1 MGDNNGSLFEAF
13 LNQHDGQSWARI
25 VASLLPSVH
34 EVDRVATQIWFAF
47 FPVDLARALNEAEE
61 PETLANDLQILG
73 KYSLRDQIESSHWFL
88 YGHRFWPVVKKA
100 LEARACIPGA
110 PESLD
115 LADQIREI
123 ASKAAS
129 QCKVEI
135 SLVLGI
141 SAVAFMT
148 LQQVGLASLIA
159 SRGDVRISKKRL
171 ALTPERVLHMRARGN
186 NQGLFGFLKGAEK
199 TYPVVFNENDEDCRF
214 KIISGQE
221 LTTAAAN
228 DGRHF
233 TPRDPRLLGSEGP
246 IPVQCRA
253 AACGTCWVGILA
265 GQDKL
270 TDVDRFE
277 GTRIKDFGYIVTD
290 DPKPLIR
297 LACRAQAH
305 GAVSIVIPPWNG
317 VFGKFLRNRKNAN
330 LVRDHQTTG

>member
-25 VASLLPSVH
+25 VSSILPSIH
-34 EVDRVATQIWFAF
+34 EVDRAATQIWFAF

-61 PETLANDLQILG
+61 PEKLADELQILG
-73 KYSLRDQIESSHWFL
+73 KYRLRDQIEASHWFL
-88 YGHRFWPVVKKA
+88 YGHRFWPVVKDA
-100 LEARACIPGA
+100 LAAHASGPAA
-110 PESLD
+110 PDSLD

-123 ASKAAS
+123 ASRAAS
-129 QCKVEI
+129 QSKVDM

-141 SAVAFMT
+141 TAVGFMT
-148 LQQVGLASLIA
+148 LQQVGLTAFIA
-159 SRGDVRISKKRL
+159 APGVVRISKKRL
-171 ALTPERVLHMRARGN
+171 ALTPEQVLRNRGGGDS
-186 NQGLFGFLKGAEK
+186 QGLFGFLKGAEK
-199 TYPVVFNENDEDCRF
+199 TYSVVFNEHDQDSRF
-214 KIISGQE
+214 KITCGQE

-228 DGRHF
+228 DTRHF

-317 VFGKFLRNRKNAN
+317 VFGKFLRDRKNAN
-330 LVRDHQTTG
+330 LVQDHQTTG